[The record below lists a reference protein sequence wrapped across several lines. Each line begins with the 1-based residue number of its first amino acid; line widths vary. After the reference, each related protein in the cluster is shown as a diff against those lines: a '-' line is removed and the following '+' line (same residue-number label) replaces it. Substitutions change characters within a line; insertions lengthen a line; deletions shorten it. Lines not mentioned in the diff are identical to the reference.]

1 MKHASLGAAALIVVL
16 SNAFALVHAARN
28 RSGQPDA
35 QITLTDRE
43 LTYYRNADD
52 SGVELILR
60 WTDSYPRYFVPGLGF
75 AGEESR
81 VWLDKE
87 KLESLG
93 FDCGVPPA
101 DPKADSSY
109 ARQRPRRGFVA
120 LEFDGPAWRS
130 WAETQR
136 RIAAQQPAL
145 QNTFDE
151 GLASRLVAIDAAGDP
166 ATLRARHPDRAGVLI
181 LPAVVQIYV
190 VPRIAA
196 GVGRVERPAQLAGMI
211 QQVPSAIHVS
221 RPLSDGFRR
230 LRLTVRDAKQEE
242 PLYRVHLSYGR
253 LLEPWTTG
261 VEFGEK

>member
-16 SNAFALVHAARN
+16 SNAFALIHAARN

-101 DPKADSSY
+101 DPKADSFY
-109 ARQRPRRGFVA
+109 ARQRPRRGF
-120 LEFDGPAWRS
+120 
-130 WAETQR
+130 ETQR

-151 GLASRLVAIDAAGDP
+151 RLASRLVAIDAAGDP

-181 LPAVVQIYV
+181 LPAVIQIYV